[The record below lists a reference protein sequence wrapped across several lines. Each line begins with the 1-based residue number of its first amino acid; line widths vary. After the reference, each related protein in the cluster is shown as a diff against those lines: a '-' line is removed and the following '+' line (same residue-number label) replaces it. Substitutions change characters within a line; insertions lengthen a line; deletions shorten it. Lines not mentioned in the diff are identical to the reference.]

1 MEPINQPARRSAK
14 NKFFA
19 LFGLSLLGVLVV
31 SYFLFNTPAN
41 IFKSEVKMYKGTEEE
56 QEQLLNKIEGM
67 VANVKNITV
76 ADQNY
81 LSSTNEIEKGGLQSN
96 LQEYQRIIIDG
107 LVDIKNDS
115 SKLASL
121 VARKDSYNY
130 ITAFNAIVA
139 YRNTI
144 LSLQKSLQEKGGNA
158 TELLKTKS
166 LLDACTA
173 QLEIYKALASNKPA
187 PAVVPIP
194 AGGGGGGGAANAAKE
209 AQLQQQLEKC
219 QTDLA
224 ACQKAKAGTVV
235 PTPVTTTNFD
245 ESKKSAVL
253 FEAGQDLYNKAETTK
268 NLIER
273 RGILSSAKMIFEKS
287 KPGNPDVERLNKSI
301 NQIDIELKKLSNMG

>member
-1 MEPINQPARRSAK
+1 MEPINQPARKSAL
-14 NKFFA
+14 NKFFG
-19 LFGLSLLGVLVV
+19 LFGLSLLAVVVV
-31 SYFLFNTPAN
+31 SYFLFNTPAS

-56 QEQLLNKIEGM
+56 QEQLLNKIDGM

-81 LSSTNEIEKGGLQSN
+81 LSSSNEIEKGSLQSN

-144 LSLQKSLQEKGGNA
+144 LSLQKSLQEKGGSA
-158 TELLKTKS
+158 SELLKTKS

-173 QLEIYKALASNKPA
+173 QLEIYKAMASNKPA
-187 PAVVPIP
+187 PAVIPVPT
-194 AGGGGGGGAANAAKE
+194 GGGGGGAANAAKE

-235 PTPVTTTNFD
+235 PSQVPSTNFD
-245 ESKKSAVL
+245 EGKKSAVL
-253 FEAGQDLYNKAETTK
+253 FEAGQDLYNKAESTK

-287 KPGNPDVERLNKSI
+287 KPAYPDAEKLNKSI